1 MKARLLRVAVMLKN
15 KISYLVL
22 RLALFYLV
30 KRNPEAARRLSDIDG
45 KVFEV
50 VFQDQGSRYFILIK
64 DNRFKVVSHASNPNG
79 KISGKTDAFIGL
91 IRKRYDPDELFFR
104 RQLTI
109 EGDIGLVTYL
119 KNTLAHL

>member
-1 MKARLLRVAVMLKN
+1 LRAQLLRVAAMLKN

-30 KRNPEAARRLSDIDG
+30 KRNPEAAKRLSNIDG

-50 VFQDQGSRYFILIK
+50 VLEDQGSRYFILIK
-64 DNRFKVVSHASNPNG
+64 GNRFKMISRSPASDG

-91 IRKRYDPDELFFR
+91 IRKRYDPDELFFK